1 MAVEL
6 NPVPSVLRSHNSPN
20 VFVLFW
26 FCLRRLGC
34 TQSLQLIRRTMR
46 RIPITI
52 SHHTKFSLLALAKEP
67 LFSWPESNGFIVLH
81 VAFLSHVVTAF
92 RQQFFGSFLNVLS
105 PLFPQLS
112 SQCKVAPKMLLKVW
126 RFAGVA
132 TFRQSAELIGGIE
145 MAICCDARAEHDS
158 HEVKIFSRNCTLL
171 HIIAN
176 S

>member
-1 MAVEL
+1 
-6 NPVPSVLRSHNSPN
+6 
-20 VFVLFW
+20 
-26 FCLRRLGC
+26 
-34 TQSLQLIRRTMR
+34 
-46 RIPITI
+46 
-52 SHHTKFSLLALAKEP
+52 
-67 LFSWPESNGFIVLH
+67 
-81 VAFLSHVVTAF
+81 
-92 RQQFFGSFLNVLS
+92 
-105 PLFPQLS
+105 
-112 SQCKVAPKMLLKVW
+112 MLLKVW